1 MIMDL
6 PYFYELPIIRLPNL
20 KQTACEAC
28 PGNLVANAT
37 IGVCWCPL
45 GDLIHNN
52 NYDNP
57 NCKHSQFSDFDPICL
72 KLCDLLSFEFHF
84 YQFKIFDSLYGQL
97 LKSTKFPL

>member
-1 MIMDL
+1 MIVDL

-45 GDLIHNN
+45 GDLIFNN
-52 NYDNP
+52 KYDY
-57 NCKHSQFSDFDPICL
+57 CKHSQFFDFDPICL
-72 KLCDLLSFEFHF
+72 KLFELLFFQFHL
-84 YQFKIFDSLYGQL
+84 YQFKIFHSVYGQL
-97 LKSTKFPL
+97 LKSTKCPL